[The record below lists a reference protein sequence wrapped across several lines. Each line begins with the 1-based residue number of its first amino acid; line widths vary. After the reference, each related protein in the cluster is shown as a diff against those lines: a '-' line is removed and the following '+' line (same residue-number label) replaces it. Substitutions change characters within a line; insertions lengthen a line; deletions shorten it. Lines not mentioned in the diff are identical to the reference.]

1 MTWYGK
7 SRKNV
12 LLILKFQLVLHAKS
26 LSRQCDRIF
35 VSFIR
40 GWNIGEKQR
49 DFQDDRK
56 LKYYMLYMVLTE
68 GYFQPAN
75 NFFCQNNGIPF
86 RGRTFTLNI
95 VLMPWQVKID
105 LQDKVDIWKSIMHFF
120 YHTIWFSRCRD
131 HDIFLGLYPSRS
143 KN

>member
-1 MTWYGK
+1 MQGSKIFKNLLTRLMTWYGK

-12 LLILKFQLVLHAKS
+12 LLILKFHLVLHAKS

-75 NFFCQNNGIPF
+75 NFFLSEQWY
-86 RGRTFTLNI
+86 TFQGQDIYTKYCPN
-95 VLMPWQVKID
+95 VLTSENRSAGQ
-105 LQDKVDIWKSIMHFF
+105 VDIWKSIMHFF
-120 YHTIWFSRCRD
+120 YHTV
-131 HDIFLGLYPSRS
+131 
-143 KN
+143 

>member
-1 MTWYGK
+1 MQGSKIFKNLLTRLMTWYGK

-26 LSRQCDRIF
+26 LSRQFVRIF

-75 NFFCQNNGIPF
+75 NYFCQNNGIPF

-105 LQDKVDIWKSIMHFF
+105 LQDKVDRE
-120 YHTIWFSRCRD
+120 Y
-131 HDIFLGLYPSRS
+131 L
-143 KN
+143 